1 MPTVPMF
8 NMAGEQVGQIELPD
22 ALFGQ
27 PVHEAAIYAAVVG
40 QMKARRAGSA
50 STKTRAEVR
59 GGGRKPWRQKG
70 TGRARQGSIRA
81 PQWKGGGVVFGP
93 KPRVF
98 ENRVPKRV
106 RRLALLSALSSKVR
120 DGEILVVDRLE
131 VNEPKT
137 KQMATILRNL
147 KLDRKVLLV
156 QPQVDRNLYLSSR
169 NLPGVRLSEVRNI
182 NVVDVLDCDKLVVTP
197 QSVARMQEVLGE

>member
-8 NMAGEQVGQIELPD
+8 NMAGEQVGQFELPD

-98 ENRVPKRV
+98 EDRVPKRV

-156 QPQVDRNLYLSSR
+156 QPQIDHNLYLSSR
-169 NLPGVRLSEVRNI
+169 NLPGVRLSEARNI